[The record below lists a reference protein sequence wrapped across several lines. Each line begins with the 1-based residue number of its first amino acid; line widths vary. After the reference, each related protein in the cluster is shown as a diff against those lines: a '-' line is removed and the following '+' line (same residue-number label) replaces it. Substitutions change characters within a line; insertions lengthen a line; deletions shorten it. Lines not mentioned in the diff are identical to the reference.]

1 MGESVYRVCAHE
13 MRKISHPVFP
23 HIEKYWL
30 TVAAKEFPAGI
41 STSANARDPVGLN
54 RRVYKDVRASLDGR
68 TSELGTFDLMN
79 KGITIL
85 ALNVKLV
92 DKAKGIIDITI
103 DNENGGIVDGAH
115 TAEIIKEANRDK
127 TTPDEQY
134 VEVYVRT
141 GVTQQQIADIARG
154 LNTGIQVAPQS
165 IYNIGGVFDW
175 LKEEIEDQ
183 PYFNEIAWSES
194 DDRDYDVRDLISV
207 LEVFN
212 IFDFPND
219 VSVSKHPIA
228 AYEKWSAPL
237 KKFADDYKE
246 HEDDIRNSKYYRLR
260 PLLIGGLALYDRIR
274 HDFHAFHNRTGGR
287 AGLMKILEEASDRR
301 GAFDFPF
308 AQLPDSKYRLTKGAA
323 IPILA
328 AFRNFVY
335 ETSTGEA
342 AWLGGFE
349 AVMKAWEEAGPDLV
363 AETYQLTQDGIRNP
377 DQLGKNRKHWA
388 TLYMRMQL
396 RLLQAKLH
404 EKSVKAPTR
413 RRTKK

>member
-30 TVAAKEFPAGI
+30 TVAAKDFPSGI
-41 STSANARDPVGLN
+41 STAANARDPIGLN
-54 RRVYKDVRASLDGR
+54 RRVYKDVRASLDGES
-68 TSELGTFDLMN
+68 SELGTFDLMN

-92 DKAKGIIDITI
+92 DKSKGIIDITI
-103 DNENGGIVDGAH
+103 DNVNGGIVDGAH

-134 VEVYVRT
+134 VEVYIRT

-175 LKEEIEDQ
+175 LKKEVKSQ
-183 PYFNEIAWSES
+183 PYANMIAWSES
-194 DDRDYDVRDLISV
+194 DEREYDVRDLIGI

-228 AYEKWSAPL
+228 AYEKWSTPL
-237 KKFADDYKE
+237 KKFADDFETNEKK
-246 HEDDIRNSKYYRLR
+246 IANSKYHRLR
-260 PLLIGGLALYDRIR
+260 PLLIGGLMLYDRIR
-274 HDFHAFHNRTGGR
+274 HDFHDFHNEAGGR
-287 AGLMKILEEASDRR
+287 AGRMNILEEASERR
-301 GAFDFPF
+301 GLFDFPF
-308 AQLPDSKYRLTKGAA
+308 AQLPDSKYRLTKGATL
-323 IPILA
+323 PILG

-335 ETSTGEA
+335 ETPSGDA
-342 AWLGGFE
+342 AWVGGIA
-349 AVMKAWEEAGPDLV
+349 AVLRAWEEAGPDLV
-363 AETYQLTQDGIRNP
+363 AETYQLTQDGVRNP

-404 EKSVKAPTR
+404 EKNIKVATR
-413 RRTKK
+413 RRVAK